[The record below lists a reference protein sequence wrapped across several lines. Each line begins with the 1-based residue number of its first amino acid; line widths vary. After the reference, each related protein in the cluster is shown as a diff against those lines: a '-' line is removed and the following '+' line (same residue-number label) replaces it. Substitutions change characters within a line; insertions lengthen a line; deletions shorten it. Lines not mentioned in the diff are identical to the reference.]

1 MENGMIDTDVNKV
14 IEEFGHLPLEDM
26 EYVAEII
33 RKQLIEVKREAL
45 AARVKEAKRNYTKGY
60 TKRGT
65 LKDLK
70 EDLEG
75 D

>member
-1 MENGMIDTDVNKV
+1 MENSDVNKV

-33 RKQLIEVKREAL
+33 RKQLIDVKRRTL
-45 AARVKEAKRNYTKGY
+45 AARVKEAKDNYS
-60 TKRGT
+60 KRLSKKGT
-65 LKDLK
+65 LKDLM

>member
-1 MENGMIDTDVNKV
+1 MENSDVNKV

-33 RKQLIEVKREAL
+33 RKQLIDVKRRTL
-45 AARVKEAKRNYTKGY
+45 AARVKEAKDNYSKGLS
-60 TKRGT
+60 KKGT
-65 LKDLK
+65 LKDLM

>member
-1 MENGMIDTDVNKV
+1 MMDTDINKV

-26 EYVAEII
+26 EYVSEII
-33 RKQLIEVKREAL
+33 KKQIIDVRRDAL
-45 AARVKEAKRNYTKGY
+45 AMRVQEAKHNYAKGQ

-65 LKDLK
+65 LKDLM
-70 EDLEG
+70 EDLES

>member
-1 MENGMIDTDVNKV
+1 MGNTDINRV

-26 EYVAEII
+26 EYVVEII
-33 RKQLIEVKREAL
+33 RKQLIDLKREAL
-45 AARVKEAKRNYTKGY
+45 VARVKEAKNNYIKGQI
-60 TKRGT
+60 RMGGI
-65 LKDLK
+65 KDLM

>member
-1 MENGMIDTDVNKV
+1 MENTDINRV

-26 EYVAEII
+26 EYVVEII
-33 RKQLIEVKREAL
+33 RKQLIDLKREAL
-45 AARVKEAKRNYTKGY
+45 VARVKEAKNNYTKGQI
-60 TKRGT
+60 RMGGI
-65 LKDLK
+65 KDLK